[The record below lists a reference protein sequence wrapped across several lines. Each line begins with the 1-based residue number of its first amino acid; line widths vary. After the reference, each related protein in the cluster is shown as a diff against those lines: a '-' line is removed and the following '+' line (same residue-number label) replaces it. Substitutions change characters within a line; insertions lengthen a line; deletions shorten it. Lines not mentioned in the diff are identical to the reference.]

1 MRRAAT
7 MIILAL
13 CATAC
18 GERTRDAVKPP
29 PSACP
34 GDTEQVTADEVI
46 GPVPRRYEVLPPER
60 PKPIER
66 YMAGIRREMGPGY
79 RGHDTRV
86 IYRRGALEGT
96 VVVVLNLAEGRPEDF
111 VAGFEEGAR
120 EEGVEG
126 ERLEIGGRE
135 GRLAPSG
142 DDSYT
147 ATAPSGR
154 CSVVILISVDKAKVQ
169 EAASLIGARG

>member
-1 MRRAAT
+1 MWRAAI
-7 MIILAL
+7 MITLAL
-13 CATAC
+13 CATGC
-18 GERTRDAVKPP
+18 GERVRDAVKSSA
-29 PSACP
+29 SACP
-34 GDTEQVTADEVI
+34 GDTEQLTAPEVI
-46 GPVPRRYEVLPPER
+46 GPVPRRYEVLPPDR

-96 VVVVLNLAEGRPEDF
+96 VVVVLNLGEGRPEDF

-120 EEGVEG
+120 EEGVQD
-126 ERLEIGGRE
+126 ERLEIDGRE

-154 CSVVILISVDKAKVQ
+154 CAVVILISVDEAKLR
-169 EAASLIGARG
+169 EAASLIGARS